1 MSAEMRNRGDTVNK
15 SVQLKHLAE
24 IEIEKI
30 VSLLNHSEVRAL
42 MPLAGEPAD
51 ADSAKA
57 WVESKEKCW
66 EECNYG
72 PYAVVIGGE
81 FAGWGGLQPENGE
94 PDLALVLFPEFWGMG
109 GNVFRALINEIARSP
124 EIQEVTVH
132 FPVIRKNR
140 NAIEKLGFARE
151 DTVLLDGHSFV
162 RYRLKLAKE
171 NVL

>member
-1 MSAEMRNRGDTVNK
+1 MNK

-66 EECNYG
+66 ECNYG

-171 NVL
+171 NAL

>member
-1 MSAEMRNRGDTVNK
+1 
-15 SVQLKHLAE
+15 
-24 IEIEKI
+24 
-30 VSLLNHSEVRAL
+30 
-42 MPLAGEPAD
+42 
-51 ADSAKA
+51 
-57 WVESKEKCW
+57 
-66 EECNYG
+66 
-72 PYAVVIGGE
+72 
-81 FAGWGGLQPENGE
+81 
-94 PDLALVLFPEFWGMG
+94 MG
-109 GNVFRALINEIARSP
+109 GNVFRALINEIAHSP